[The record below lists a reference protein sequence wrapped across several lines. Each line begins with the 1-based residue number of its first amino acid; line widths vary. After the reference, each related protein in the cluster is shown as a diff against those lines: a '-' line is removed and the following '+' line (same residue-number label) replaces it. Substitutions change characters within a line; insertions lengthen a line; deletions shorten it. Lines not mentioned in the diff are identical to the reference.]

1 MTKLERIK
9 LQLQQLLL
17 KHGAVKT
24 DKVIIEY
31 DGEDLTVGTLVYSTG
46 EDGEKIN
53 IEDGVYTTEDNTKIE
68 IVDGKVNSIIE
79 QEEELEEQPKVEE
92 EVVEEEVKEEM
103 VDEEPTLDEPTPTAI
118 EEIRKEIDELYKIV
132 DSILAKIGET
142 RDEADERLKKLECM
156 SVAKPATEEFEQIK
170 EKDKS
175 NRFSKYFN

>member
-1 MTKLERIK
+1 MTKLEKIK

-46 EDGEKIN
+46 EDGERIN

-79 QEEELEEQPKVEE
+79 QEEELEEQPQVE
-92 EVVEEEVKEEM
+92 EVVEEEIKEEM
-103 VDEEPTLDEPTPTAI
+103 VDEEPKLDEPTPTAI
-118 EEIRKEIDELYKIV
+118 DELRKEVDELYKLV
-132 DSILAKIGET
+132 DSILKKIGET
-142 RDEADERLKKLECM
+142 RDEADARFSKLEKM
-156 SVAKPATEEFEQIK
+156 SIAKPASEEFEQIK

-175 NRFSKYFN
+175 NRFSKYFS

>member
-79 QEEELEEQPKVEE
+79 QEEELEEQPKEE
-92 EVVEEEVKEEM
+92 VVVEEEIKEEEKTEM
-103 VDEEPTLDEPTPTAI
+103 EDTTTAI
-118 EEIRKEIDELYKIV
+118 DELRKEVDELYKLV
-132 DSILAKIGET
+132 DSILKKIGET
-142 RDEADERLKKLECM
+142 RDEADVRFSKLEQM
-156 SVAKPATEEFEQIK
+156 SIAKPATEEFEQIK

-175 NRFSKYFN
+175 NRFSRFFS

>member
-1 MTKLERIK
+1 MTKLEKIK
-9 LQLQQLLL
+9 LELQQLLL
-17 KHGAVKT
+17 KHGAIKT

-53 IEDGVYTTEDNTKIE
+53 IEDGIYTTEDNTKIE

-92 EVVEEEVKEEM
+92 EVVEEIKEEEKTEM
-103 VDEEPTLDEPTPTAI
+103 EDTTTAI
-118 EEIRKEIDELYKIV
+118 DELRKEVDELYKLV
-132 DSILAKIGET
+132 DSILKKIGET
-142 RDEADERLKKLECM
+142 RDEADARFSKLEQM
-156 SVAKPATEEFEQIK
+156 SIAKPASEEFEQVK